1 MIAAASRAG
10 SWWWALSGSTTS
22 SRMSRGTGADD
33 GGQRS
38 ATACG
43 APSTACGPGRAA
55 GRLLASTMS
64 TSVGVVWSISAS
76 TWSARSKPVVSPVLG
91 RHVADEDARGMGA
104 RDRVADRGDEQARQE
119 ARVQAAR
126 PEDDELGL
134 GDGGQGVVGRA
145 DVLGRQPDAID
156 PGRAHD
162 LRLAVDDRAVGQPG
176 VEGQRRRRDR
186 DDLATDGEDAVHQAG
201 CRPRSRRPRPR
212 SSRRSAGSPG
222 RGRPGRRPRLRA
234 APGSGTGGPR
244 SSAARR
250 RPARRC
256 SCGCRR
262 PAGSRAR
269 SAARPTSRRRRP
281 RSRSRSGCW
290 CAP

>member
-1 MIAAASRAG
+1 
-10 SWWWALSGSTTS
+10 
-22 SRMSRGTGADD
+22 MSRGTGAND

-38 ATACG
+38 ETACG
-43 APSTACGPGRAA
+43 APSTTCGPGRAA

-64 TSVGVVWSISAS
+64 TSAGVVWSIE
-76 TWSARSKPVVSPVLG
+76 RLDVVRQVEAGRLAVLG
-91 RHVADEDARGMGA
+91 RHVADEDPRGMGT
-104 RDRVADRGDEQARQE
+104 RDGVADRGDEQARQE

-134 GDGGQGVVGRA
+134 GDGRQGVVGRA
-145 DVLGRQPDAID
+145 DVLRRQPDAID
-156 PGRAHD
+156 PGGAHD

-176 VEGQRRRRDR
+176 VERQRRRRDR
-186 DDLATDGEDAVHQAG
+186 DDLPADGQDAVHQADR
-201 CRPRSRRPRPR
+201 RPRSRRPRPR
-212 SSRRSAGSPG
+212 SSPRSAGSRA
-222 RGRPGRRPRLRA
+222 RGRPGHRARLRA
-234 APGSGTGGPR
+234 APGIGTGGPR
-244 SSAARR
+244 SSAVRR

-269 SAARPTSRRRRP
+269 FAARRTSRRRRR